1 MNEQKAFTLINYQNG
16 HLAFKILWFDDNS
29 HFDHLQR
36 NNFYSLIW
44 VKKGN
49 GLLKVDFSE
58 YLFQENTLFSF
69 APYQPFMFSTD
80 GTSRDNREGVIS
92 GIAIQFHSDFYCI
105 HRNPQET
112 HCDTVL
118 FNNIYQPPFIAL
130 DAAAQAKISLIIDQI
145 KDEIKDLD
153 KAEYELIVPYLKVL
167 LVTATRLKTTF
178 VKPEPLITDAKM
190 PFILHNLK
198 AVIETHFKQKHTA
211 SDYATLLNISPNAL
225 AKAVKMHFNKTP
237 TELITERIIVE
248 AKREL
253 YMTTKPIKEIAYHL
267 GYADE
272 FYFSRVFKANAG
284 VSPQLYRETVGFG
297 KAEIINLN

>member
-1 MNEQKAFTLINYQNG
+1 MNEQKVFTLINYQNG

-58 YLFQENTLFSF
+58 YLFQENTLFTF

-80 GTSRDNREGVIS
+80 GDIS
-92 GIAIQFHSDFYCI
+92 GIVIQFHSDFYCI
-105 HRNPQET
+105 HKNPNET
-112 HCDTVL
+112 HCDTML

-130 DAAAQAKISLIIDQI
+130 DAVTQAKISLTIEQI

-153 KAEYELIVPYLKVL
+153 EAKYELIIPYLKIL
-167 LVTATRLKTTF
+167 LVTATRLKTLE
-178 VKPEPLITDAKM
+178 KRAEPLITDAKM

-198 AVIETHFKQKHTA
+198 AVIETHFKQKHSA
-211 SDYATLLNISPNAL
+211 SDYAALLNISPNAL
-225 AKAVKMHFNKTP
+225 AKAVKTHFNKTP
-237 TELITERIIVE
+237 TELIIERIIVE

-253 YMTTKPIKEIAYHL
+253 YMTNKPVKAIAYYL
-267 GYADE
+267 GYNDE
-272 FYFSRVFKANAG
+272 FYFSRVFKTNTG
-284 VSPQLYRETVGFG
+284 VSPQMYRETVGFG
-297 KAEIINLN
+297 KAEMGNLN

>member
-58 YLFQENTLFSF
+58 YLFQENTLFTF
-69 APYQPFMFSTD
+69 APYQPFMFST
-80 GTSRDNREGVIS
+80 EGGGR

-105 HRNPQET
+105 HRNPNET

-130 DAAAQAKISLIIDQI
+130 DAATQAKISLTIEQI

-198 AVIETHFKQKHTA
+198 AVIETHFKQKHSA
-211 SDYATLLNISPNAL
+211 SDYAALLNITPNAL
-225 AKAVKMHFNKTP
+225 AKAVKTHFNKTP

-253 YMTTKPIKEIAYHL
+253 YMTTKPVKAIAYFL
-267 GYADE
+267 GYSDE
-272 FYFSRVFKANAG
+272 FYFSRVFKTNTG
-284 VSPQLYRETVGFG
+284 VSPHLYRETVGFG
-297 KAEIINLN
+297 KAEIRNLN